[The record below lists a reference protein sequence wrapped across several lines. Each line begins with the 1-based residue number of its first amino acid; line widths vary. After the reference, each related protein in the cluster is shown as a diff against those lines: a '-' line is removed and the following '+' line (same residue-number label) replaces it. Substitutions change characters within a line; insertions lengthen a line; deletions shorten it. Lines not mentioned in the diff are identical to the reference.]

1 MKTIKILGTGCPSCV
16 STEKIVV
23 EVVKELNIEAKII
36 KVTDIQEIM
45 MYDIMSTPAVVIDEQ
60 VVIKGR
66 VPSKE
71 DLLAL
76 LIDNFANN
84 ACCSD
89 TSTDCCT
96 TDDSCCEPNSE
107 KTSDSCCDPSS
118 NCC

>member
-1 MKTIKILGTGCPSCV
+1 MKIIKILGTGCPNCTT
-16 STEKIVV
+16 TEKVV
-23 EVVKELNIEAKII
+23 SEVINELKIEAKII

-45 MYDIMSTPAVVIDEQ
+45 AYDIMSTPAVVIDGK

-76 LIDNFANN
+76 LMDNFANN

-96 TDDSCCEPNSE
+96 TDDSCCETSSENNS
-107 KTSDSCCDPSS
+107 D
-118 NCC
+118 NCCEPKSGCC

>member
-1 MKTIKILGTGCPSCV
+1 MKNIKILGTGCPNCV
-16 STEKIVV
+16 TTEKIVT
-23 EVVKELNIEAKII
+23 EVVNELAIEANII

-45 MYDIMSTPAVVIDEQ
+45 AYDILSTPAVVIDEQ

-71 DLLAL
+71 EMKILLV
-76 LIDNFANN
+76 DNFANN

-89 TSTDCCT
+89 ENIDAA
-96 TDDSCCEPNSE
+96 CCEPISE
-107 KTSDSCCDPSS
+107 NNKDSCCDPSS